1 MRTALLVAMSL
12 VAVSCR
18 REAPPASPPPP
29 ALQPG
34 EVALDGA
41 YHAVQC
47 GAVTAVWSGSA
58 EGLKDLPQPAP
69 KHFGVESLAF
79 RFADGSSKGFAQAGQ
94 LFFSDWRFDVFSPDC
109 AYVALLTDRYGPY
122 HLVKTAELRG
132 YLEGRLKPT
141 HVQALGPTEAL
152 VHGDGLWTAPDAF
165 EFTASCCGSAQAFR
179 ADVESGSLTQLL
191 DVPSAP
197 RGLRR
202 TVKGWAPVP

>member
-1 MRTALLVAMSL
+1 MRTALLLAVGL
-12 VAVSCR
+12 VTASCR
-18 REAPPASPPPP
+18 KETPPASPPRP
-29 ALQPG
+29 ALWPG
-34 EVALDGA
+34 EVTLEGA

-79 RFADGSSKGFAQAGQ
+79 RFAEGTSKGFKPVGQ

-109 AYVALLTDRYGPY
+109 RFIALLVDRYGPY
-122 HLVKTAELRG
+122 HLVKTESLRG
-132 YLEGRLKPT
+132 YLEGRVKPV

-165 EFTASCCGSAQAFR
+165 EFTASCCGGAQAFR
-179 ADVESGSLTQLL
+179 ADVESGSLTRLL
-191 DVPSAP
+191 DAPSAP

-202 TVKGWAPVP
+202 TVKGWEPVP